1 MNISSRLFLKL
12 IPLLVLSFSEPSVS
26 SLVNGDGSYQTI
38 PLEKDVVT
46 LAVIQT
52 GINSLQD
59 FKDPK
64 VGLKQNLDHM
74 IEMGESAC
82 AQNPKPDFLLYHEFP
97 LTGYSSGSRTEKLKY
112 TIQVPGPE
120 TLELGKLAKKCDAYL
135 IFGSYAT
142 DSDWPQHILSINA
155 VIGRNGELRKAY
167 WKSRNIKRIYPDREI
182 PTTTIE
188 AVRDKYR
195 EKYGMDEEFP
205 VLKTEFGNIAVSTV
219 QGDPFIF
226 AAFAMKGVEIML
238 RTATLF
244 DESDVRAMSWSNNF
258 YSAMANITLPLGG
271 PYSDSGGK
279 SIITAPNGDLL
290 AKHPSTHE
298 EGIIT
303 AQIPIAEFRKNR
315 TIPHY
320 ALDMVQDIFSE
331 YRQEIPMNHLDMD
344 PKELPETGEAMK
356 DYFDDISRYLNK

>member
-1 MNISSRLFLKL
+1 MNNSNKLCLKL
-12 IPLLVLSFSEPSVS
+12 IPLLILAFSEPLLSR
-26 SLVNGDGSYQTI
+26 LVDADGSYQTI

-59 FKDPK
+59 FQDPK
-64 VGLKQNLDHM
+64 VGLEQNLDHM

-82 AQNPKPDFLLYHEFP
+82 AQIPKPDFLLYHEFP

-120 TLELGKLAKKCDAYL
+120 TLELGRLAKKCDAYL

-142 DSDWPQHILSINA
+142 DSNWPQHILSINA

-195 EKYGMDEEFP
+195 KMYGIDEEFP
-205 VLKTEFGNIAVSTV
+205 IVRTEFGNIAVSTV
-219 QGDPFIF
+219 QADPFIF

-271 PYSDSGGK
+271 PYSDRGGK

-320 ALDMVQDIFSE
+320 ALDMVDEVFDQ
-331 YRQEIPMNHLDMD
+331 YNQEIPMNHLDMKPED
-344 PKELPETGEAMK
+344 LPETGEAMK
-356 DYFDDISRYLNK
+356 SYFDQISRYLNR

>member
-1 MNISSRLFLKL
+1 MNYSNK
-12 IPLLVLSFSEPSVS
+12 S
-26 SLVNGDGSYQTI
+26 SLRLILLLILLFPTTLLSKLVNSDGSYKTI

-59 FKDPK
+59 FEDPK
-64 VGLKQNLDHM
+64 IGLKQNLDHM

-82 AQNPKPDFLLYHEFP
+82 SMKPKPDFLLYHEFP

-112 TIQVPGPE
+112 TIEVPGPE
-120 TLELGKLAKKCDAYL
+120 TVELGKLAKKCDAYL

-142 DSDWPQHILSINA
+142 DQDWPNHILSINA
-155 VIGRNGELRKAY
+155 VIGRNGDLKKAF

-195 EKYGMDEEFP
+195 EKYGIDEEFP
-205 VLKTEFGNIAVSTV
+205 VLRTEFGNIAVSTV
-219 QGDPFIF
+219 QADPFIF

-244 DESDVRAMSWSNNF
+244 SESDVMAMSWANDF

-271 PYSDSGGK
+271 PYSHRGGK
-279 SIITAPNGDLL
+279 SIITDDEGQIM

-320 ALDMVQDIFSE
+320 ALDMVDEVFDQYE
-331 YRQEIPMNHLDMD
+331 QEIPMNHLDMNPED
-344 PKELPETGEAMK
+344 LPETGEAMK
-356 DYFDDISRYLNK
+356 SYFDEISRYLNR